1 MSSPNFINNALTQLF
16 DDIEQKC
23 RIKFNTFTAN
33 DRPQNRGINSDQ
45 EYMKMYQETE
55 DNRTYKYLYD
65 PDLNFDF
72 RFHQRMARINY
83 GKRKEPWCSLMF
95 NTNYVKPVSNIT
107 SHVYTGIE
115 YAEFPDKDK
124 ITGKDIT
131 TTEGVEYQF
140 RRVVVPVNFVLLSN
154 ELAYL
159 YHIMENLAMYFDRW
173 IDFTY
178 RQTLKFSP
186 LTEVHWDLVGQ
197 AQNIRQINLEKLD
210 TESKGSLAMIAYSFE
225 LTYWDIWTSDTRY
238 KLLERIILE
247 VREAVA
253 GQLIFIDICD

>member
-1 MSSPNFINNALTQLF
+1 MASLNFINNALIQLF
-16 DDIEQKC
+16 DDIESKC
-23 RIKFNTFTAN
+23 HVKFNSFTAN

-45 EYMKMYQETE
+45 EYMNMYQNTE
-55 DNRTYKYLYD
+55 DNRVCKYLYD

-95 NTNYVKPVSNIT
+95 NTNYVKPLTDIV
-107 SHVYTGIE
+107 SHVYDGIE
-115 YAEFPDKDK
+115 FAQFEETDKNGNKK
-124 ITGKDIT
+124 IVTD
-131 TTEGVEYQF
+131 GVEYQF
-140 RRVVVPVNFVLLSN
+140 RRVRCPVNFVLLSN
-154 ELAYL
+154 ELSYL

-178 RQTLKFSP
+178 KQHLQFSP

-197 AQNIRQINLEKLD
+197 AQNIRQVNLEKLD

-225 LTYWDIWTSDTRY
+225 LIYWDMWTTDQRY
-238 KLLERIILE
+238 KILE
-247 VREAVA
+247 KVILEIHEAKS
-253 GQLIFIDICD
+253 GQLLYIDICE